1 MCEDLIICAAEQIG
15 RPFPLTPTL
24 SPRERVKHLQSFV
37 QLSTRFS
44 AARPVI
50 LPFHEPPFANGLATI
65 LPLPFPRGEGRG
77 EGSFSV
83 ERSRVQ
89 CANLSGN
96 SLPEGEGGVRG
107 KGRRLFSLV
116 LIRSPLHAWRGA
128 GERLMARP
136 RQS

>member
-83 ERSRVQ
+83 GRSGDQ
-89 CANLSGN
+89 CANLSRN
-96 SLPEGEGGVRG
+96 SLPEGEGQSERE
-107 KGRRLFSLV
+107 GRARISKPAFDR
-116 LIRSPLHAWRGA
+116 RSFR
-128 GERLMARP
+128 
-136 RQS
+136 